1 MKNKKGVSLFYFFIY
16 KFMKYIK
23 LFESFSDHT
32 LDEIKEILFDL
43 NSDINLL
50 GNFKNELYIFEVN
63 MNSNNVDKE
72 LYNTI
77 NLRLND
83 INFSLMEYLN
93 SFNNLLHILI
103 ASDDVLKLIKDENVI
118 ILADVKWE
126 PWAIDKSVK
135 HGMIKYKESYISI
148 LYGSSGVIS
157 GIYDSRWNKFEIE
170 ILTNIDNI
178 NHEEERFHSEPFANF
193 FLISKQLSV

>member
-1 MKNKKGVSLFYFFIY
+1 
-16 KFMKYIK
+16 MKYIK